1 MATSSEQFRRF
12 LESIKTAYIAFNKS
26 LKKSHEENSNT
37 FNFQPLTPI
46 NDVNLDIYE
55 DAISFVFSR
64 PDIKNVAISGP
75 YSAGKSSLIESYKT
89 QYPSRKF
96 SHISLSHFISSTEQS
111 DPNTKRLAL

>member
-64 PDIKNVAISGP
+64 PDIKNVAISG
-75 YSAGKSSLIESYKT
+75 
-89 QYPSRKF
+89 
-96 SHISLSHFISSTEQS
+96 
-111 DPNTKRLAL
+111 

>member
-55 DAISFVFSR
+55 DAISFVFHVQTLR
-64 PDIKNVAISGP
+64 MLPYQAHTVQAKVALSNPIRHNIHP
-75 YSAGKSSLIESYKT
+75 ENSLIFLYLILFHQPNKA
-89 QYPSRKF
+89 
-96 SHISLSHFISSTEQS
+96 ILILS
-111 DPNTKRLAL
+111 D